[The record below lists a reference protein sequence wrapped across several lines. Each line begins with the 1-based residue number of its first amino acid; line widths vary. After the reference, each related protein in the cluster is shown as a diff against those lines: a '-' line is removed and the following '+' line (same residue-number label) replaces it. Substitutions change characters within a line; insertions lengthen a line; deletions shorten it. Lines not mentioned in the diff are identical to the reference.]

1 MDYWK
6 LRVHGVGAS
15 HHEPPYLTPGDD
27 TELEPG
33 MVIAVDVLTIG
44 PGKELIHSKDV
55 YVVEEEGSRLLSWYR
70 NWDRFYEVTGFRA
83 AH

>member
-1 MDYWK
+1 
-6 LRVHGVGAS
+6 
-15 HHEPPYLTPGDD
+15 
-27 TELEPG
+27 
-33 MVIAVDVLTIG
+33 MVVAVDVLTTG